1 MEVKWKHQTE
11 KPILERL
18 WTTLEK
24 LDLILKQ
31 ERQKDMGLY
40 LKYLQSQMKFLL
52 VIGRLKQV

>member
-18 WTTLEK
+18 WTKLEK